1 MQIWQLLTL
10 ELWSQA
16 FLDGGAKEFENNL
29 IQQPQA
35 ASA

>member
-1 MQIWQLLTL
+1 L

-16 FLDGGAKEFENNL
+16 FLDGGAKAIENSL